1 MIVASGSPVPPNT
14 GGFNTGQMLAKV
26 DTSLPE
32 NLQVKSHN
40 SFLEVA
46 VLPKRIKNGVGPQYF
61 DCYQPWGW
69 ADPNWKLGCVFPTA
83 LGMNALYFGDGVLQI
98 NRNVLRPY
106 PSPDSYYDEETWKI
120 AHSFSLTDSASPIY
134 DNALDPDRSDT
145 AANTK
150 AEYCFK
156 FTDDIMPEDI
166 CNVFHIR
173 NRKFICRR
181 IEYTI
186 TERGVAPMKTGY
198 FYETDR

>member
-1 MIVASGSPVPPNT
+1 M
-14 GGFNTGQMLAKV
+14 
-26 DTSLPE
+26 
-32 NLQVKSHN
+32 
-40 SFLEVA
+40 
-46 VLPKRIKNGVGPQYF
+46 
-61 DCYQPWGW
+61 
-69 ADPNWKLGCVFPTA
+69 
-83 LGMNALYFGDGVLQI
+83 
-98 NRNVLRPY
+98 
-106 PSPDSYYDEETWKI
+106 WKI
-120 AHSFSLTDSASPIY
+120 AHSFSLCDTRSPIY

-145 AANTK
+145 AANMK

-186 TERGVAPMKTGY
+186 TERSVSPMKTGY